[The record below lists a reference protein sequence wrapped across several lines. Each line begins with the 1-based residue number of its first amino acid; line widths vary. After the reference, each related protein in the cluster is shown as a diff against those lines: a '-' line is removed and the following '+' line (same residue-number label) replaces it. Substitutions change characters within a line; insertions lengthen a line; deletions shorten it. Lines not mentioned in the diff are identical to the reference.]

1 MGFIT
6 TRQVEL
12 LAQKLPNDYG
22 RYLHELIREV
32 SSLAGQREQ
41 SVQ

>member
-6 TRQVEL
+6 ASEVER

-22 RYLHELIREV
+22 RYLKEVIREAQPL
-32 SSLAGQREQ
+32 SSQGEFDG
-41 SVQ
+41 

>member
-6 TRQVEL
+6 ASQVEL

-22 RYLHELIREV
+22 RYLKDLIRET
-32 SSLAGQREQ
+32 Q
-41 SVQ
+41 STPDQPGPLV